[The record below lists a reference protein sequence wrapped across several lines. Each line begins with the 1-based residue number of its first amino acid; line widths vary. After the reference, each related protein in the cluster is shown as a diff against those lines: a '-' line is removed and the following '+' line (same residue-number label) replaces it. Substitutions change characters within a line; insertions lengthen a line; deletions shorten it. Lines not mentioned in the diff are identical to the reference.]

1 QILLPKLR
9 GGEVEAIEFDQ
20 LFQRID
26 SSIFNRQKFDSRLE
40 SNSEESALLTSFE
53 SISIVS
59 TPLSAIISAIQYDFV
74 CRLCLHYTELNDAQL
89 MQMSDYLHNH
99 QSETNTFTN
108 TTDLTNFR
116 SWLESHNVINR
127 IRTEFVQGHADDF
140 NNVKGA
146 SIMLHKHGSLQ
157 DSFELPSQPGIPNP
171 NEITFNSVT
180 LKGWVWAWV

>member
-1 QILLPKLR
+1 MMLNLGCLTQNSHSHPYPHPHPHPHPCSRLSEFDRKLKTDRQILLPKLR

-127 IRTEFVQGHADDF
+127 IRTEFVQFIEFTRATKK
-140 NNVKGA
+140 N
-146 SIMLHKHGSLQ
+146 
-157 DSFELPSQPGIPNP
+157 
-171 NEITFNSVT
+171 
-180 LKGWVWAWV
+180 